1 MCSGRGAGPQFDTGV
16 YCNPPLCR
24 AKLQG
29 QVVRKCAFRPGDSV
43 VKEGDESPKC
53 LQHQHFTDWSGVT
66 LKRVDELKPGD
77 RIRMKVGHATV
88 VATEPLDDDRTL
100 LTFTY
105 GTKGPADNALTV
117 DVLDDDEWGW

>member
-1 MCSGRGAGPQFDTGV
+1 M
-16 YCNPPLCR
+16 
-24 AKLQG
+24 
-29 QVVRKCAFRPGDSV
+29 
-43 VKEGDESPKC
+43 KEGDESPKC

-88 VATEPLDDDRTL
+88 VATESLDDDRTL
-100 LTFTY
+100 LTTTY

-117 DVLDDDEWGW
+117 DVLDDDEWGWQGAGIRVIAGTLSATARHTTID